1 MEQLAVEV
9 GDRRVLDA
17 IAAVPRDLFVPEDQR
32 RFAWENRPLPIGRG
46 QTISQPLVVAT
57 MCELLELSEDDL
69 VLDV

>member
-46 QTISQPLVVAT
+46 QTI
-57 MCELLELSEDDL
+57 
-69 VLDV
+69 